1 MPKLTDW
8 LVLNLCPHKPGLRAI
23 VLMGSVTFFIAFGSR
38 LMYLQD
44 LRSETLYGESIIT
57 HLIDNYEYEAN
68 RIAAG
73 GGWLFPAE
81 PPENGDARMIS
92 HAPGYTLLLAL
103 LYRGNPPNR
112 SYTLLRLLQIAAD
125 SASAVMVV
133 LLAAEL
139 LPAIVGLI
147 GGLLVAFSPHLGFYS
162 LWLSPDSLA
171 VLPILIAVYLLIR
184 ASRTHRLIVV
194 LSAGVLIGVSCLF
207 RSNALFLAPF
217 LVLLILAIFRPLSRA
232 LLCAA
237 LLLGMTVLVILPFTI
252 RNLVVF
258 GSFIPLSLGAG
269 VTMLEGV
276 ADYDDQ
282 GKLNLPMYD
291 EDVQLRE
298 AEHYGRPDYSG
309 DLWIPDGVARE
320 RARLRQALSAIR
332 SDIPGFIVVM
342 VRRMAFMLRYNDF
355 LPQHRYSNTT
365 LAPPVAEGPGFG
377 HALNDAYS
385 REPILSVSP
394 SDAFAGVTPTSRE
407 ARLSLVQSGTSLE
420 VQGDGSDSREQVALA
435 PIEVRRNTDYLIDIP
450 VLIKSGVIDIRIRN
464 WDGRITLAQVT
475 LQGPQPK
482 RKAQQ
487 EAGSTQ
493 KEREPE
499 RIQIPFASHNA
510 QQAYLTIRNNG
521 RKLDY
526 PVVEIGQLQLF
537 EVGSTPDS
545 WTIHPRALTRAIQKN
560 LFATAS
566 MRTLI
571 LMGILLLVAG
581 RQPRTLAV
589 LLAVP
594 AYYLFVQ
601 STLHTEYRYI
611 LVIHYFLF
619 IAAAT
624 AIYCAVLLI
633 SNAFKR
639 LRASRV

>member
-8 LVLNLCPHKPGLRAI
+8 LASHLAARKPGLRAS
-23 VLMGSVTFFIAFGSR
+23 VLICSVTFLIAFGIR

-44 LRSETLYGESIIT
+44 LGSETLYGESIIT
-57 HLIDNYEYEAN
+57 HLIDTYEYEAN

-73 GGWLFPAE
+73 GGLLFPTE
-81 PPENGDARMIS
+81 PPENGDARIIS
-92 HAPGYTLLLAL
+92 HPPGYTLLLAV

-162 LWLSPDSLA
+162 LWLTPDSLA
-171 VLPILIAVYLLIR
+171 VLPILVAVYLLIR
-184 ASRTHRLIVV
+184 ASRTSSLIVV
-194 LSAGVLIGVSCLF
+194 VSAGALIGVSCLF
-207 RSNALFLAPF
+207 RSNALLLAPF
-217 LVLLILAIFRPLSRA
+217 LGLLIMATFRPLSRA
-232 LLCAA
+232 LICAS
-237 LLLGMTVLVILPFTI
+237 LLIGMTALVILPFTI

-276 ADYDDQ
+276 AEYDDH
-282 GKLNLPMYD
+282 GKFNLPMYD

-332 SDIPGFIVVM
+332 SDITGFIVVM

-355 LPQHRYSNTT
+355 RPQHRYSNTT

-385 REPILSVSP
+385 GEPILSVSP
-394 SDAFAGVTPTSRE
+394 ADAFAGVTATSSE
-407 ARLSLVQSGTSLE
+407 ARLSLVQSGGSLE
-420 VQGDGSDSREQVALA
+420 VQGDGSESREQVALA
-435 PIEVRRNTDYLIDIP
+435 PIEIRKNTDYLIDIP
-450 VLIKSGVIDIRIRN
+450 VLVKSGVIEIRIRN
-464 WDGRITLAQVT
+464 WDGRITLGQVT
-475 LQGPQPK
+475 LRGPQPK
-482 RKAQQ
+482 RKARQ
-487 EAGSTQ
+487 EAGSLQ
-493 KEREPE
+493 KVREPE
-499 RIQIPFASHNA
+499 RIQIPFASHNELH
-510 QQAYLTIRNNG
+510 AYLTIRNNG

-537 EVGSTPDS
+537 ELGGTPGT
-545 WTIHPRALTRAIQKN
+545 WTIYPRSFTRAIQKN
-560 LFATAS
+560 LFGTAC
-566 MRTLI
+566 MRTLVLI
-571 LMGILLLVAG
+571 GILLLVAR
-581 RQPRTLAV
+581 RQPRTLLV
-589 LLAVP
+589 VLAVP

-624 AIYCAVLLI
+624 AIYCAVLSI
-633 SNAFKR
+633 SNALNK
-639 LRASRV
+639 LRGSRV